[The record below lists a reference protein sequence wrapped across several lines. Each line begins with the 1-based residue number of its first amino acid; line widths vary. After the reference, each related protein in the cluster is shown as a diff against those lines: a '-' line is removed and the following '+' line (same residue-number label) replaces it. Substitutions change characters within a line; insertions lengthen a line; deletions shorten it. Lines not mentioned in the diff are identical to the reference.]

1 MVCLRADAQLRLVCK
16 LGCRL
21 TSDCMAY
28 SVVVPPAPTVLYC
41 TEDLSA
47 GLNAVIEICTTSG
60 ASFIS
65 VKEKASTEV

>member
-1 MVCLRADAQLRLVCK
+1 MLSFVWCVSWDVGLPLIAWHIL
-16 LGCRL
+16 
-21 TSDCMAY
+21 SW
-28 SVVVPPAPTVLYC
+28 SPPPTVLYC